1 MKYNEKLANRIRES
15 LLDFKKIEEKQMFG
29 GLAFMLNGK
38 MSVGVIKDEMICRI
52 DPNLYETVL
61 EKRGCREMD
70 FTGRPLKGFVFI
82 SPEGTRG
89 EEDLVY
95 WIHLALAY
103 NERARASKKKKNK

>member
-52 DPNLYETVL
+52 DPDLYETVL

-70 FTGRPLKGFVFI
+70 FTGRPMKGWIMI
-82 SPEGTRG
+82 SAEGMISKK
-89 EEDLVY
+89 DFDY
-95 WIHLALAY
+95 WITLAVEY
-103 NERARASKKKKNK
+103 NKVAAASKKKK